1 MMGGERGESV
11 RKLLRFA
18 TVGFLT
24 AALYAFILVI
34 AVEIVGVLPAV
45 GAGVAYV
52 VAIGFNYVAHYAWT
66 YKADQ
71 PHRSTAP
78 RYLISIVIF
87 FCINVIA
94 TASLPAILG
103 VGYGAVQIL
112 LMLCMAVA
120 TFITLS
126 KWVFSTQ
133 QSPT

>member
-1 MMGGERGESV
+1 MGGEQGEGV
-11 RKLLRFA
+11 RQLLRFA

-24 AALYAFILVI
+24 ASLYAFILIV
-34 AVEIVGVLPAV
+34 AVEAVGALPAV
-45 GAGVAYV
+45 GAGIAYV
-52 VAIGFNYVAHYAWT
+52 LAIGFNYVAHYVWT
-66 YKADQ
+66 YKTDQ

-87 FCINVIA
+87 FCINVFA

-112 LMLCMAVA
+112 LMLCTAVA